1 VLLLCW
7 IFIFLLSEKACT
19 DYSQS
24 GLFQVRIH
32 SLEESPWKGDV
43 GNPNPVCAFVC
54 LHVSARDIS
63 F

>member
-1 VLLLCW
+1 M
-7 IFIFLLSEKACT
+7 
-19 DYSQS
+19 
-24 GLFQVRIH
+24 RIH